1 MRSTEKNRR
10 IEKLGRTQARRNGE
24 KGRRRERQRG
34 RREGFEF
41 RNAGS
46 GTPERTVGCSGGRRI
61 VEAGGEKVR
70 VRSSHK
76 RMTGES
82 ERGMGIPGGV

>member
-1 MRSTEKNRR
+1 M
-10 IEKLGRTQARRNGE
+10 
-24 KGRRRERQRG
+24 
-34 RREGFEF
+34 
-41 RNAGS
+41 
-46 GTPERTVGCSGGRRI
+46 GCGGGRRI
-61 VEAGGEKVR
+61 VDAGGENVR